1 MTYCGLFGSATRA
14 VTEYPLSTMAAV
26 LVAAA
31 TVACDSGTAT
41 TPTTVSLVSVASV
54 PAPFSMASQPLLV
67 DQDLVCLPA
76 SFEMQ
81 VRCVD
86 RNGDLVGAF
95 GREGE
100 GPGEFK
106 LPPRLLRG
114 PNGTVGAI
122 SLNRLTIFTRGGDLV
137 DHITLPITFPRP
149 AAKAF
154 DATLLAHSYE
164 GAKIFPIEID
174 LSSGA
179 LLWERHDIPDVVQT
193 ECGSVGGGVVSPTGS
208 WAHTACQRELVFL
221 DDRDASTATVI
232 QAPTY
237 AEELPNERDIADFE
251 NQARSV
257 AFRMDVDAFRETP
270 KRNHLMAGRS
280 LAYDAQ
286 GRLWVATQRDRAQF
300 SYLDI
305 YVGTEYVVSVQVKDR
320 LLGYDLYGSTL
331 AVLVERAPDAAG
343 IGWRA
348 LDWYDI
354 AEVDLGLGRP

>member
-31 TVACDSGTAT
+31 TVACDSETTST
-41 TPTTVSLVSVASV
+41 TPTVSLVSVASV

-67 DQDLVCLPA
+67 DQDLICLPA

-86 RNGDLVGAF
+86 RNGDLVATF

-122 SLNRLTIFTRGGDLV
+122 SFNRLTIFTRGGDLV
-137 DHITLPITFPRP
+137 DHIILPINFPQP

-154 DATLLAHSYE
+154 DTTLLAHSPE
-164 GAKIFPIEID
+164 GTFPIEID

-179 LLWERHDIPDVVQT
+179 LLWERHDIPDIVQT
-193 ECGSVGGGVVSPTGS
+193 ECGRVGAGVVSPTGG

-251 NQARSV
+251 NRARSV
-257 AFRMDVDAFRETP
+257 AFRMDVDAYRETP
-270 KRNHLMAGRS
+270 KRNHLRGGRS

-286 GRLWVATQRDRAQF
+286 GRLWLATQRDRAQF
-300 SYLDI
+300 SYLDL
-305 YVGTEYVVSVQVKDR
+305 YVGTEYVGSVQVRDR

-343 IGWRA
+343 IAWRA